1 MTFHDTARTLWQHFK
16 EHPEVAI
23 NSLKEDYPDIT
34 PAEAQ
39 QLQQQL
45 QKAMYCTDKSSM
57 DKEFK
62 KYAAMLKPIKA
73 RHKGKPKKKPDPL
86 PELDFPEIEIPTL
99 DIFS

>member
-1 MTFHDTARTLWQHFK
+1 
-16 EHPEVAI
+16 
-23 NSLKEDYPDIT
+23 
-34 PAEAQ
+34 
-39 QLQQQL
+39 
-45 QKAMYCTDKSSM
+45 MYCTDKSSM